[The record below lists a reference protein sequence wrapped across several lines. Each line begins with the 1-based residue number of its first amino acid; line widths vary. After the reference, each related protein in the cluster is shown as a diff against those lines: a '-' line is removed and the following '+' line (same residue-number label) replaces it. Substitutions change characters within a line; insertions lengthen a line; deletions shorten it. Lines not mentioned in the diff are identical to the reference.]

1 MTSSLRLVV
10 LGSAGTYGSRERACS
25 SYLVEADG
33 YRLLLD
39 CGNGSLS
46 RLQHHWDVADL
57 DAVLISHLHAD
68 HFVDL
73 YSLYYALRFHP
84 DGVQSVPV
92 YAPTGAQG
100 FVAQLLPPESA
111 ELLSASCQF
120 RAAKA
125 GDILELG
132 PLRVRLFAAAHP
144 IETLAVRVE
153 HTSGVVA
160 YSADSA
166 PSPQITA
173 CARNADLF
181 LCDSTWL
188 ERQRPLP
195 EGVHMTGA
203 EAGRTAA
210 EADVGRLLVTHVF
223 PRNDPA
229 MVAEEAAGEFGGVVI
244 SAADL
249 EEYVVCDEPI

>member
-10 LGSAGTYGSRERACS
+10 LGSAGTYVSRDRACS

-46 RLQHHWDVADL
+46 RLQHCCDVADL
-57 DAVLISHLHAD
+57 DAVLITHLHAD

-84 DGVQSVPV
+84 DGVRSVPV
-92 YAPTGAQG
+92 YAPAGAQR
-100 FVAQLLPPESA
+100 FMAQLLPPESA
-111 ELLSASCQF
+111 ESLPVSCRFQVA
-120 RAAKA
+120 RA
-125 GDILELG
+125 GDTLPLG

-144 IETLAVRVE
+144 VETLAPRVE
-153 HTSGVVA
+153 HTAGVIA
-160 YSADSA
+160 YSADSG
-166 PSPQITA
+166 PSSQIAA
-173 CARNADLF
+173 CAADADLF
-181 LCDSTWL
+181 LCDSSWL

-195 EGVHMTGA
+195 QGVHMTGA

-210 EADVGRLLVTHVF
+210 EAGVGRLLVTHVF

-229 MVAEEAAGEFGGVVI
+229 VVAEEAASEFGGPVLV
-244 SAADL
+244 AVDL
-249 EEYVVCDEPI
+249 EEYVL